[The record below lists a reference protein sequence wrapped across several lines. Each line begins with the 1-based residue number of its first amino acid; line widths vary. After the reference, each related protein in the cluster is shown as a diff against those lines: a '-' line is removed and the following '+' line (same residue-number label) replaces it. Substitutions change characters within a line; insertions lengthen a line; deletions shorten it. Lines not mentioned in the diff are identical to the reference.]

1 MNRQS
6 NGPFA
11 PPRDWDALQHAYE
24 AHTGDLEDL
33 AGASSITLITLNKY
47 AKARKWVRSIQVELP
62 VPVEREKPKPKS
74 LPEKVAAG
82 KAAKPKQPRGSKAAT
97 GHSEEK
103 PNTPNVA
110 PPKGAAAIKITSATR
125 AEIIGRLYAAIF
137 RKVEQLEICM
147 STDEPVAPTDHER
160 ETRIIGTLLRNVEL
174 VDDVNRPASSGK
186 PNADTPKSVGT
197 AADRRV
203 DTEHLRRELA
213 ARIKRLRERQPG

>member
-11 PPRDWDALQHAYE
+11 PQRDWDALQHAYE

-33 AGASSITLITLNKY
+33 ADASCITLITLNRY
-47 AKARKWVRSIQVELP
+47 AKARKWVRSTQVELP
-62 VPVEREKPKPKS
+62 GAMEHEKSKPLPKKTAAGKSAKPKS
-74 LPEKVAAG
+74 
-82 KAAKPKQPRGSKAAT
+82 PRGSKAAT
-97 GHSEEK
+97 KHSVATSD
-103 PNTPNVA
+103 TPNVA
-110 PPKGAAAIKITSATR
+110 SQKGAAAIKITSATR

-147 STDEPVAPTDHER
+147 STDEPVAPADHER

-174 VDDVNRPASSGK
+174 VDDVNRPASGGK

-197 AADRRV
+197 AADRRI
-203 DTEHLRRELA
+203 DAEHLRRELA